1 MLLSRHTR
9 RREFISLVGGAAA
22 TWSLMAR
29 AQQPAMRVLGI
40 LSNPSRSAQPAGFAS
55 FHRGLKDAGY
65 VEGQNVAI
73 EYRFADGQ
81 VDRLRALAAD
91 LVHRK
96 VDVLV
101 AMANSAALVAKAA
114 TTTIP
119 VVFLI
124 GGDPVKLGLLESP
137 NRPGGNITGVS
148 FFLTQLESKRLGLLH
163 ELVPQATEIAVLI
176 NPTQPAAS
184 DQENEVREAARA
196 LGLDVHIVHAASESD
211 LEPAFATC
219 AQLRAGGLLVTSD
232 PFFNVANKQII
243 ALAARNA
250 IPAIYEFREYVA
262 IGGLASYGSSPTE
275 AFYQTGVYAGDI
287 LGGAKAADLPAVQ
300 TTKFELAINL
310 KTAKL
315 LGLEVPPNL
324 SARADEVIE

>member
-1 MLLSRHTR
+1 MR
-9 RREFISLVGGAAA
+9 RRDFISLIGGAAA
-22 TWSLMAR
+22 TWSLTAR
-29 AQQPAMRVLGI
+29 AQQPAMPVIGI
-40 LSNPSRSAQPAGFAS
+40 LSNPSRNALPAAFAA
-55 FHRGLKDAGY
+55 FDRGLKDAGY

-81 VDRLRALAAD
+81 VDRLRALATD
-91 LVHRK
+91 LVNRK

-101 AMANSAALVAKAA
+101 TMANAAALAAKAV

-119 VVFLI
+119 VVFVI
-124 GGDPVKLGLLESP
+124 GGDPVKLGLVESL

-163 ELVPQATEIAVLI
+163 ELVPHATEIAVLI

-184 DQENEVREAARA
+184 DQVDEVKEAARA
-196 LGLDVHIVHAASESD
+196 LGLDVQIASESD

-232 PFFNVANKQII
+232 PFFNVVNKQII

-250 IPAIYEFREYVA
+250 IPAIYELREYVA

-275 AFYQTGVYAGDI
+275 AFHQTGVYAGRI
-287 LGGAKAADLPAVQ
+287 LKGEKPDDLPVLQ
-300 TTKFELAINL
+300 PTKFELVINA
-310 KTAKL
+310 KTAKA
-315 LGLEVPPNL
+315 LGLTIPSGVL
-324 SARADEVIE
+324 AIADEVIE

>member
-1 MLLSRHTR
+1 MR
-9 RREFISLVGGAAA
+9 RRDFISLIGGAAA
-22 TWSLMAR
+22 TWSLTVR
-29 AQQPAMRVLGI
+29 AQQAAMPVIGI
-40 LSNPSRSAQPAGFAS
+40 LSNPSRNALPAAFAS
-55 FHRGLKDAGY
+55 FHSGLKDAGY

-81 VDRLRALAAD
+81 VDRLPELAAD
-91 LVHRK
+91 LVNRK

-101 AMANSAALVAKAA
+101 AMANSAALVAKAV

-119 VVFLI
+119 VVFVI
-124 GGDPVKLGLLESP
+124 GGDPVKLGLVESL

-148 FFLTQLESKRLGLLH
+148 FFLTQLESKRLGSLH
-163 ELVPQATEIAVLI
+163 ELVPRATEIAVLI

-184 DQENEVREAARA
+184 DQVNEVKEAARA
-196 LGLDVHIVHAASESD
+196 LGLNAHIVHAASESD

-232 PFFNVANKQII
+232 PFFNVVNKQII

-262 IGGLASYGSSPTE
+262 IGGLASYGSPPTE
-275 AFYQTGVYAGDI
+275 AFHQAGVYAGNI
-287 LGGAKAADLPAVQ
+287 LGGAKVADLPAVQ
-300 TTKFELAINL
+300 ATKFELAINL

-315 LGLEVPPNL
+315 LGLEVPPSL
-324 SARADEVIE
+324 SARADYVIE

>member
-1 MLLSRHTR
+1 ME
-9 RREFISLVGGAAA
+9 RREFITLLAGAAA
-22 TWSLMAR
+22 AWPLAVR
-29 AQQPAMRVLGI
+29 AQRLAMPVIGI
-40 LSNPSRSAQPAGFAS
+40 LSNPSRNALPAAFAS

-81 VDRLRALAAD
+81 VDRLPALATDLVNRKVDLLVAIANAAALAA
-91 LVHRK
+91 
-96 VDVLV
+96 
-101 AMANSAALVAKAA
+101 KAV

-119 VVFLI
+119 VVFAI
-124 GGDPVKLGLLESP
+124 GGDPVKLGLVESL

-163 ELVPQATEIAVLI
+163 ELVPPATEIAVLI
-176 NPTQPAAS
+176 NPTQPVAS
-184 DQENEVREAARA
+184 DQVNEVKEAARA
-196 LGLDVHIVHAASESD
+196 LGLNVHIVHAASESD

-250 IPAIYEFREYVA
+250 IPAIYEFSEFVA

-275 AFYQTGVYAGDI
+275 AFHQTGVYAGNI
-287 LGGAKAADLPAVQ
+287 LYGAKIADLPAVQ

-310 KTAKL
+310 QTAKK
-315 LGLEVPPNL
+315 LGLDIPPTL
-324 SARADEVIE
+324 LARADEVIE

>member
-1 MLLSRHTR
+1 MR
-9 RREFISLVGGAAA
+9 RRDFITLLGSTAA
-22 TWSLMAR
+22 TWPLAAR
-29 AQQPAMRVLGI
+29 AQQSALPVIGI
-40 LSNPSRSAQPAGFAS
+40 LSNPSRNALPAAFAS

-81 VDRLRALAAD
+81 VDRLPALATD
-91 LVHRK
+91 LVNRK

-101 AMANSAALVAKAA
+101 AMANAAALAAKAV

-119 VVFLI
+119 VVFVI
-124 GGDPVKLGLLESP
+124 GGDPVKLGLVESL
-137 NRPGGNITGVS
+137 NRPGGDITGVS

-163 ELVPQATEIAVLI
+163 ELVPHATEIAVLI
-176 NPTQPAAS
+176 NPTQPVAS
-184 DQENEVREAARA
+184 DQVNEVKEAARA

-232 PFFNVANKQII
+232 PFFNVVNKQII

-250 IPAIYEFREYVA
+250 IPAIYELREYVA

-275 AFYQTGVYAGDI
+275 AFHQTGTYAGRI
-287 LGGAKAADLPAVQ
+287 LKGEKPDDLPVLQ
-300 TTKFELAINL
+300 PTKFELVINA
-310 KTAKL
+310 KTAKA
-315 LGLEVPPNL
+315 LGLTIPSGVL
-324 SARADEVIE
+324 AIADEVIE

>member
-1 MLLSRHTR
+1 MR
-9 RREFISLVGGAAA
+9 RRDFISLIGGAAA
-22 TWSLMAR
+22 TWPLTAR
-29 AQQPAMRVLGI
+29 AQQPAMPVIGI
-40 LSNPSRSAQPAGFAS
+40 LSNPSRNALPAAFAS
-55 FHRGLKDAGY
+55 FDRGLNDAGY

-81 VDRLRALAAD
+81 VDRLRALATD
-91 LVHRK
+91 LVNRK

-101 AMANSAALVAKAA
+101 TMANAAALAAKAV

-119 VVFLI
+119 VVFVI
-124 GGDPVKLGLLESP
+124 GGDPVKLGLVESL

-163 ELVPQATEIAVLI
+163 ELVPHATEIAVLI

-184 DQENEVREAARA
+184 DQVNEVKEAARA

-232 PFFNVANKQII
+232 PFFNVVNKQII

-250 IPAIYEFREYVA
+250 IPAIYELREYVA

-275 AFYQTGVYAGDI
+275 AFHQTGAYAGRVLKGEKPD
-287 LGGAKAADLPAVQ
+287 DLPVLQ
-300 TTKFELAINL
+300 PTKFELVINA
-310 KTAKL
+310 KTAKA
-315 LGLEVPPNL
+315 LGLTIPSGVL
-324 SARADEVIE
+324 AIADEVIE

>member
-1 MLLSRHTR
+1 MR
-9 RREFISLVGGAAA
+9 RRDFITLLGSTAA
-22 TWSLMAR
+22 TWPLAAR
-29 AQQPAMRVLGI
+29 AQQSALPVIGI
-40 LSNPSRSAQPAGFAS
+40 LSNPSRNALPAAFAS

-81 VDRLRALAAD
+81 VDRLPALATD
-91 LVHRK
+91 LVNRK

-101 AMANSAALVAKAA
+101 AMANAAALAAKAV

-119 VVFLI
+119 VVFVI
-124 GGDPVKLGLLESP
+124 GGDPVKLGLVESL
-137 NRPGGNITGVS
+137 NRPGGDITGVS

-163 ELVPQATEIAVLI
+163 ELVPHATDIAVLI
-176 NPTQPAAS
+176 NPTQPVAP
-184 DQENEVREAARA
+184 DQVNEVKEAARA

-219 AQLRAGGLLVTSD
+219 AHLRAGGLLVTSD
-232 PFFNVANKQII
+232 PFFNVVNKQII

-250 IPAIYEFREYVA
+250 IPAIYELREYVA

-275 AFYQTGVYAGDI
+275 AFHQTGTYAGRI
-287 LGGAKAADLPAVQ
+287 LKGEKPDDLPVLQ
-300 TTKFELAINL
+300 PTKFELVINA
-310 KTAKL
+310 KTAKA
-315 LGLEVPPNL
+315 LGLTIPSGVL
-324 SARADEVIE
+324 AIADEVIE